1 MKNIKNILFALAF
14 GSAISFSSC
23 SDFMDISPSN
33 EYEEEEVFS
42 SAGLTQALVNRV
54 YTYVRDGAKE
64 HTTDGLTDDAY
75 FTHNYGQIPVNEANI
90 SESDIQ
96 WFDNDNCP
104 FKWSRLYKGIRY
116 ANLIIKNIGNV
127 PHDDNYDLN
136 QIKGEAHFLRAWM
149 YTELMRG
156 FGGIPIVSDVVADI
170 NDVEAMK
177 QPRNTIKE
185 CLEFILED
193 CKAAEAN
200 LPETV
205 SASDL
210 GRATKYA
217 ATALKARVLLH
228 VASPLYADRTVN
240 TLACNQYEGD
250 RVELYRQAKAAAD
263 EVINC
268 GLYELMDCRGGINTE
283 RATKWNKIITTNN
296 KEQIWTRQFGMLSMD
311 GIDRNWIP
319 LQHGPNGYHNWSG
332 TTPTQDLVM
341 AFEFEDG
348 TIGTGMTKPGD
359 HQIGNP
365 YNGREPRFYA
375 TVGTDGN
382 EWGRPRPA
390 DAKGLDPTPLGR
402 LQCGYYE
409 VTDGDANI
417 EISLPDGSKVS
428 FKGMNGI
435 DTRKGPIEDWNGSWT
450 GYYERKLID
459 PTVDGQ
465 NYPQTVPWTFIRL
478 AEMYLIAAEASVE
491 LNDLESAAQYLDALR
506 DRIDLKSTK
515 EALTAQGK
523 AFNQADMREFTR
535 HERRVELAYEGFRYF
550 DVRRWMIAPQT
561 NSKELTGVL
570 VFARLK
576 PGKTATKPYIHNE
589 ETWDYHYYIQSLN
602 FRENRKWDNKM
613 YFAPIKRDER
623 NRNELLVQNPGME

>member
-14 GSAISFSSC
+14 GSTISLSSC

-54 YTYVRDGAKE
+54 YTYVKDGAKE

-90 SESDIQ
+90 SESDVQ
-96 WFDNDNCP
+96 WYDNGNCP
-104 FKWSRLYKGIRY
+104 FRWSDRYKGIRY

-156 FGGIPIVSDVVADI
+156 FGGVPLVSEVVADM

-205 SASDL
+205 STSDL
-210 GRATKYA
+210 GRVTKYA

-240 TLACNQYEGD
+240 TLACNQYDGD
-250 RVELYRQAKAAAD
+250 RTELYRQAKAAAD

-296 KEQIWTRQFGMLSMD
+296 NEQIWTRQFGMLSMD
-311 GIDRNWIP
+311 GIDRNHIP

-359 HQIGNP
+359 NQVGNP

-409 VTDGDANI
+409 VTDGDATI
-417 EISLPDGSKVS
+417 ELSLPDGSKVS

-478 AEMYLIAAEASVE
+478 AEMYIIAAEASVE
-491 LNDLESAAQYLDALR
+491 LNDLESAAKYLDALR
-506 DRIDLKSTK
+506 GRIDLKSTK

-523 AFNQADMREFTR
+523 SFNQADMREFTR
-535 HERRVELAYEGFRYF
+535 HERRVEFAYEGFRYF
-550 DVRRWMIAPQT
+550 DVRRWMIAPET
-561 NSKELTGVL
+561 NNKELTGVL

-576 PGKTATKPYIHNE
+576 PGKTAYKPYIHNE
-589 ETWDYHYYIQSLN
+589 DTWDYHYYIQSLK